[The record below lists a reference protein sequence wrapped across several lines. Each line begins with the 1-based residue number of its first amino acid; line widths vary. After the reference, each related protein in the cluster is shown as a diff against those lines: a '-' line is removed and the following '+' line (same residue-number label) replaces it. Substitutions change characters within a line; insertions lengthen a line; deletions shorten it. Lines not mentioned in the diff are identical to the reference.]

1 VFRTLVQQP
10 IPLNAG
16 CFEPLELVVPPGCL
30 LNPAPPAAV
39 VAGNVETSQAV
50 ANALFA
56 ALGVMA
62 AAQGTMNNLSFGN
75 GRCQYYETICGGTGA
90 GEGFDG
96 ASAVQSHMTNS
107 RLTDPEILEQ
117 RLPVRLELFAIRRG
131 SGGSGRW
138 CGGDGV
144 VRELQALE
152 PLILSL
158 LSGSR
163 RVPPFGLNGGGAG
176 ACGENWLLR
185 RDQQPER
192 LAGSTAV
199 ELAAGDRVR
208 VLTPGGGGFGAAASN

>member
-1 VFRTLVQQP
+1 VPEP

-16 CFEPLELVVPPGCL
+16 CFVPLELVVPAGSL
-30 LNPAPPAAV
+30 LNPNPPAAV

-75 GRCQYYETICGGTGA
+75 AGCQYYETICGGTGA
-90 GEGFDG
+90 GDGFDG

-117 RLPVRLELFAIRRG
+117 RLPVRLERFAIRRG
-131 SGGSGRW
+131 SGGAGRW

-144 VRELQALE
+144 VRELRALE
-152 PLILSL
+152 PLTLSL

-163 RVPPFGLNGGGAG
+163 EVPPFGLAGGGPG
-176 ACGENWLLR
+176 ACGSNALIR
-185 RDQQPER
+185 ADGTAQP
-192 LAGSTAV
+192 LPGSVAL
-199 ELAAGDRVR
+199 ELQPGDRVS
-208 VLTPGGGGFGAAASN
+208 VATPGGGGYGPAGEGGER